1 MALLLRI
8 LRTRRP
14 RSRNQRSPVKQLPF
28 EWVEEP
34 DRDALPEIDLPAETI
49 RSVVALMAR
58 VLIALVR
65 PSEGGTD
72 ER

>member
-1 MALLLRI
+1 M
-8 LRTRRP
+8 
-14 RSRNQRSPVKQLPF
+14 KQLPF